1 MGKINVTM
9 LRYLSKEDF
18 RVLTA
23 VEMGMKNHE
32 LVPGSLAASI
42 ASLRHGGAHKLMREL
57 CKHRLLSYER
67 GKHYDG
73 YRLTNLGYDYLALK
87 ALTSRGVVASFGN
100 QIGVG
105 KESNIYVVANE
116 DGEPLCLK
124 LHRLGRTCFRRL
136 REKRDYHAHR
146 NAASWIYLS
155 RISATKEFAYMKALY
170 ERGFPVPTPIDF
182 NRHCV
187 IMNLIQGRPM
197 CQVTEV
203 EDVEWLY
210 DELMNLI
217 VKFGNYGVIHGDF
230 NEFNLMLADDGKPI
244 VIDFPQMV
252 SINHVNAEMFFMRD
266 VNCIRDFFKRRFGYE
281 SEHYPTFKD
290 IVRESALDVEVSAS
304 GFTKQ
309 MEKDLLVE
317 MGVEQEDAEEEGSE
331 DNDSELSSDVND
343 TLGVELLRKQVEQI
357 IVEDEDKSRKGTSE
371 AVACSIY
378 LVDSNDKQSTS
389 VNCEAPISINSDFNG
404 EKPSHSDNLE
414 PCSIEDNPGRSRL
427 VSESMSDVFSVRTAR
442 TNGLSTASTISPNVI
457 KTRVQVALNRREK
470 QAERKRIQA
479 KGEASAV
486 TRSRRDNA
494 KTIKESNG
502 LWGWD

>member
-32 LVPGSLAASI
+32 LVPGSLVGSI
-42 ASLRHGGAHKLMREL
+42 ASLRHGGAHKILREL
-57 CKHRLLSYER
+57 CKHRLLTYER
-67 GKHYDG
+67 GRHYDG

-87 ALTSRGVVASFGN
+87 ALTSRGVVSSFGN

-105 KESNIYVVANE
+105 KESNIYVVGNE

-170 ERGFPVPTPIDF
+170 DRGFPVPTPIDF

-187 IMNLIQGRPM
+187 IMKLVDGSPL
-197 CQVTEV
+197 CQINEV
-203 EDVEWLY
+203 DDVEWLY

-217 VKFGNYGVIHGDF
+217 VKLGSYGVIHGDF
-230 NEFNLMLADDGKPI
+230 NEFNLMLTDDGKPV

-252 SINHVNAEMFFMRD
+252 STNHANAEMFFMRD
-266 VNCIRDFFKRRFGYE
+266 VNCIRDFFRRRFGYE
-281 SEHYPTFKD
+281 SEFHPTFKD
-290 IVRESALDVEVSAS
+290 ITRESALDVEVSAS

-309 MEKDLLVE
+309 MEKDLLVGI
-317 MGVEQEDAEEEGSE
+317 GVQSEEESDGE
-331 DNDSELSSDVND
+331 EADIDSEEPVSESI
-343 TLGVELLRKQVEQI
+343 EIEELRKHVNQI
-357 IVEDEDKSRKGTSE
+357 IIEDEDKTRKGTSQ
-371 AVACSIY
+371 AVS
-378 LVDSNDKQSTS
+378 SSST
-389 VNCEAPISINSDFNG
+389 APPNTESEMGNTSSELLSD
-404 EKPSHSDNLE
+404 EVPPELPKSP
-414 PCSIEDNPGRSRL
+414 EDADPNHRSLHTRL
-427 VSESMSDVFSVRTAR
+427 VSECDSDVFSIRSAR
-442 TNGLSTASTISPNVI
+442 TNGLSTASTIAPDVI
-457 KTRVQVALNRREK
+457 KKRVQVALDKRER
-470 QAERKRIQA
+470 QAERKRVLA

-494 KTIKESNG
+494 KTIQECHG
-502 LWGWD
+502 VWGWD